1 VASTNTTQIC
11 KARQAKVKAAL
22 AVIEPKQKN
31 EVRYELQ
38 TALAPLF
45 QPVNDVGPG
54 ERPKRTVR
62 RELKNG
68 WIEYSCFEELSIFDE
83 SVALA
88 ILKISSERIGYLTD
102 APETELGKVMRKLID
117 PKDNIK
123 GKVAGMIGEMSLYEI
138 AQNIGFKRPS
148 QQNYIC
154 IRASLSR
161 LAKVFVSRRS
171 HLDGVETHGEI
182 GFIQHKILDNGRL
195 TVVIT
200 PRLAMASFGVDG
212 WKYAL
217 LNLDE
222 RNALR
227 GDIAKSAHK
236 FLVSWLWRDGS
247 RPIKLDTLAGH
258 IWWQW
263 DSYSTSGKATF
274 RERLKAALA
283 QLSALPSWKITISG
297 QGSKALVYVTRGEG
311 KSREAEGEQF

>member
-1 VASTNTTQIC
+1 MASTNTTQIC

-171 HLDGVETHGEI
+171 HLH
-182 GFIQHKILDNGRL
+182 QMKPWLD
-195 TVVIT
+195 
-200 PRLAMASFGVDG
+200 
-212 WKYAL
+212 
-217 LNLDE
+217 
-222 RNALR
+222 
-227 GDIAKSAHK
+227 
-236 FLVSWLWRDGS
+236 
-247 RPIKLDTLAGH
+247 AG
-258 IWWQW
+258 
-263 DSYSTSGKATF
+263 
-274 RERLKAALA
+274 
-283 QLSALPSWKITISG
+283 
-297 QGSKALVYVTRGEG
+297 
-311 KSREAEGEQF
+311 